1 MKKRSQYFEGGPVS
15 LIEFDKENPNISLDL
30 PQDPVM
36 GWNINHL
43 NTNEVCH
50 IAHVFSRCQY
60 VYTSHFYASTQ
71 TMPNDFVTSLPNI
84 TLIRVSVNWAG
95 TAEQL
100 QKLEHEL
107 VLVCGKSKYKL
118 KIRSPERSS
127 SKLAM

>member
-30 PQDPVM
+30 PEDPVM
-36 GWNINHL
+36 GWNINHF
-43 NTNEVCH
+43 NTDEVCLATH
-50 IAHVFSRCQY
+50 NFSRCS
-60 VYTSHFYASTQ
+60 VCIHVPCYASTQ
-71 TMPNDFVTSLPNI
+71 NDFVASLPNI
-84 TLIRVSVNWAG
+84 TLIQVSVNWAG

-118 KIRSPERSS
+118 KISSPERSS
-127 SKLAM
+127 SKIALYY